1 MKKVGN
7 SPLLIED
14 GLYCGRKTL
23 NMWLVSY
30 TVIATAR
37 IKQKALFNFR
47 LNGDVHL
54 SWCQDNVIDYV
65 DRVLLGSKDV
75 KIRPAKCME
84 DVLKKYGLKVPVAH
98 YVNKH
103 EFDLNVNALA
113 GLTSVSVKFTQCST
127 EEARYYIQNWKT
139 LGDKK
144 YISSSTDASPT
155 PSSSSR
161 SDL

>member
-54 SWCQDNVIDYV
+54 SWCKENVIDYV

-75 KIRPAKCME
+75 KIRPPKWWDKRAFIQKNGKE
-84 DVLKKYGLKVPVAH
+84 VENIERNTQKRYGL
-98 YVNKH
+98 
-103 EFDLNVNALA
+103 LRLA
-113 GLTSVSVKFTQCST
+113 KLLRNIFPKETGKDTYPIQLTFNLK
-127 EEARYYIQNWKT
+127 
-139 LGDKK
+139 
-144 YISSSTDASPT
+144 DAEIYGF
-155 PSSSSR
+155 R
-161 SDL
+161 FE